1 MEYKGN
7 IVKFSPSAVKQIHK
21 LIANEPAEKQLRIG
35 VKNGGCSG
43 FQYIFEFDLKTEND
57 IESPIDG
64 FQILIDKTQ
73 AALINDLKIDYENG
87 LNNRGFIYTNPNAK
101 TTCGCG
107 TSFG

>member
-7 IVKFSPSAVKQIHK
+7 IVKFSPSAIKQIPK
-21 LIANEPAEKQLRIG
+21 LIANESNEKLLRIG

-43 FQYIFEFDLKTEND
+43 FQYIFEFDIKTDND

-73 AALINDLKIDYENG
+73 ASLINDLKIDYENG

-107 TSFG
+107 TSFS

>member
-43 FQYIFEFDLKTEND
+43 FQYIFEFDLK
-57 IESPIDG
+57 
-64 FQILIDKTQ
+64 
-73 AALINDLKIDYENG
+73 
-87 LNNRGFIYTNPNAK
+87 
-101 TTCGCG
+101 
-107 TSFG
+107 